1 LMAAL
6 DWKQGF
12 FTTTRGRILLLLRR
26 AMRTIRELAEALGIT
41 ENAVR
46 AQLAVMQGFGL
57 VEQGVRRSPGAGKP
71 AYEYRLT
78 HQADS
83 MFPTAHGIVLD
94 SLLSQLEEMSPA
106 DYQEIL
112 RAVGERV
119 ARRYP
124 IPANTNSLRTRLEEA
139 MSVLDNMG
147 GLMELEEKDD
157 KYLICGYSC
166 PLSNIPQ
173 QHPQVCK
180 VMEGL
185 LVSMLSVPIHEECER
200 SELLSCRFEVPVQ

>member
-1 LMAAL
+1 MISGN
-6 DWKQGF
+6 WKQGF

-26 AMRTIRELAEALGIT
+26 ARRTIRELAEALDIT

-78 HQADS
+78 PQAQS
-83 MFPTAHGIVLD
+83 MFPVAHGIMLD
-94 SLLSQLEEMSPA
+94 SLLTHLEDEMTPA
-106 DYQEIL
+106 DYQEL
-112 RAVGERV
+112 LLAVGRRM

-124 IPANTNSLRTRLEEA
+124 IPADGLRTRLDEA
-139 MSVLDNMG
+139 IGVLDNMG
-147 GLMELEEKDD
+147 GVMELEEKEKDG

-166 PLSNIPQ
+166 PPSTIPQ
-173 QHPQVCK
+173 EHPQVCK
-180 VMEGL
+180 LMEAML
-185 LVSMLSVPIHEECER
+185 ASMLGVLIHEECER
-200 SELLSCRFEVPVQ
+200 GELLSCRLEVTAM